1 MWEYVHLPRETDD
14 PSERERLIEQFA
26 AEKIREYDETVFLC
40 ISRSDRER
48 RLTLCSISAAGA
60 TVPLPI

>member
-1 MWEYVHLPRETDD
+1 MWEYDG
-14 PSERERLIEQFA
+14 
-26 AEKIREYDETVFLC
+26 TVFLC